1 MNIKAVDVF
10 CGSKAGNNPIFETH
24 TTELG
29 YLLAEQ
35 NITIIYGGGNK
46 GLMAAVANAALSKNG
61 KVVGIIPKVLSEYE
75 HQHNGLSELHIVDNM
90 HMRKQMLYEKCDAA
104 IILPGGFGTLDE
116 VFEILTWNQLRIH
129 NKKIFILNSAG
140 FYDSIIAHIRKM
152 FDEGFLYGDPYES
165 VTILNE
171 PADLLQ
177 YLV

>member
-1 MNIKAVDVF
+1 MDITAVDVF
-10 CGSKAGNNPIFETH
+10 CGSKAGNNPIFEAH

-29 YLLAEQ
+29 YLLAKK
-35 NITIIYGGGNK
+35 NITVIYGGGNK
-46 GLMAAVANAALSKNG
+46 GLMAAVANAALAGNG
-61 KVVGIIPKVLSEYE
+61 KVVGIIPKVLSEVE

-104 IILPGGFGTLDE
+104 IILPGGYGTLDE

-140 FYDSIIAHIRKM
+140 FYNNMIAHIRKM
-152 FDEGFLYGDPYES
+152 YEEGFLYSDPYES
-165 VTILNE
+165 MTILQE

-177 YLV
+177 YL